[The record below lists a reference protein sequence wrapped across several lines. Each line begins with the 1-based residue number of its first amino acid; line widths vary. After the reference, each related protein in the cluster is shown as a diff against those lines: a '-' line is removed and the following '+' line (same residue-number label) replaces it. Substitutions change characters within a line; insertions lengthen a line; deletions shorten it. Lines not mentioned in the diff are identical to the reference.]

1 MLTNTVFDL
10 VFAGRHMVSDQTVCC
25 RARRVLTSASTM
37 NAIFFA
43 SKRAFHGV
51 LRVTRRPLRSLG
63 LTAARFDL
71 MFALLR
77 RDTARVGGST
87 RQSDLRRTLGVTASV
102 VSRMLRS
109 LEALGWVRR
118 TRPHSDR
125 RQRDVTL
132 TDPGRGRIR
141 TAYKTLFRAAQR
153 LVQQAICFGLHCDR
167 NARFWHMATL
177 EQYLDGMRLHYG
189 DTASLYYPWGH
200 PDD

>member
-1 MLTNTVFDL
+1 
-10 VFAGRHMVSDQTVCC
+10 
-25 RARRVLTSASTM
+25 M

-51 LRVTRRPLRSLG
+51 LRVTRRPLGSLG

-77 RDTARVGGST
+77 RDTAGVGGST
-87 RQSDLRRTLGVTASV
+87 RQRDLRRTLGVTASV

-109 LEALGWVRR
+109 LEALGWVQR
-118 TRPHSDR
+118 TRPFHDR
-125 RQRDVTL
+125 RQRQVNL
-132 TDPGRGRIR
+132 TESGRERIL

-153 LVQQAICFGLHCDR
+153 LVDRAICFGAHRNR
-167 NARFWHMATL
+167 NARFRHMATL
-177 EQYLDGMRLHYG
+177 EGYLDAMRRHYG
-189 DTASLYYPWGH
+189 DVASLYYPWGH

>member
-1 MLTNTVFDL
+1 
-10 VFAGRHMVSDQTVCC
+10 
-25 RARRVLTSASTM
+25 M

-51 LRVTRRPLRSLG
+51 LRVTRGPLGTLG

-77 RDTARVGGST
+77 RDTVGIGGST

-109 LEALGWVRR
+109 LEARGWVRR
-118 TRPHSDR
+118 TRACSDR
-125 RQRDVTL
+125 RQREVSL
-132 TDPGRGRIR
+132 TEPGRARIL
-141 TAYKTLFRAAQR
+141 TAYKALFRAAQR
-153 LVQQAICFGLHCDR
+153 LVRQAICFGRQRDR
-167 NARFWHMATL
+167 NARFWHIATL
-177 EQYLDGMRLHYG
+177 EQYLDGMRRNYG
-189 DTASLYYPWGH
+189 DIASLYYPWGH

>member
-1 MLTNTVFDL
+1 
-10 VFAGRHMVSDQTVCC
+10 
-25 RARRVLTSASTM
+25 M

-51 LRVTRRPLRSLG
+51 LRVTRRPLGSLG

-77 RDTARVGGST
+77 RDTAEVCGSI
-87 RQSDLRRTLGVTASV
+87 RQSDLRRTLGVSPSV

-118 TRPHSDR
+118 TRSLLDR

-132 TDPGRGRIR
+132 TEPGRGRIR

-153 LVQQAICFGLHCDR
+153 LVDRAICFGAHR
-167 NARFWHMATL
+167 NRNDRFWHMATL
-177 EQYLDGMRLHYG
+177 EGYLNTMRRHCG
-189 DTASLYYPWGH
+189 DVASLYYPWGH

>member
-1 MLTNTVFDL
+1 VDA
-10 VFAGRHMVSDQTVCC
+10 VGHREC
-25 RARRVLTSASTM
+25 RTAPTM

-51 LRVTRRPLRSLG
+51 LRVTRKTLRSLG

-71 MFALLR
+71 MFALLK

-87 RQSDLRRTLGVTASV
+87 RQNDLRRTLGVTASV

-118 TRPHSDR
+118 TRPLNDR
-125 RQRDVTL
+125 RQREVFL
-132 TDPGRGRIR
+132 TEPGRGRIR

-153 LVQQAICFGLHCDR
+153 LVDRAICFGEHRDR
-167 NARFWHMATL
+167 NARFWHMTTL
-177 EQYLDGMRLHYG
+177 EEYLDGMRRYYC
-189 DTASLYYPWGH
+189 DIASLYYPWGH

>member
-1 MLTNTVFDL
+1 MSRTGVGERD
-10 VFAGRHMVSDQTVCC
+10 AAS
-25 RARRVLTSASTM
+25 ARGVLTTTGTM

-51 LRVTRRPLRSLG
+51 LRVTRRPLGSLG

-87 RQSDLRRTLGVTASV
+87 RQSDLRRTLGVTPSV

-109 LEALGWVRR
+109 LEALGWVQR
-118 TRPHSDR
+118 TRPLHDR
-125 RQRDVTL
+125 RQREVTL
-132 TDPGRGRIR
+132 TELGRGHIR
-141 TAYKTLFRAAQR
+141 TAHKTLFRAVQR
-153 LVQQAICFGLHCDR
+153 LVDRAVCFGDHRNR
-167 NARFWHMATL
+167 NARFWHVATL
-177 EQYLDGMRLHYG
+177 EGYLDAMRRHYG
-189 DTASLYYPWGH
+189 DIASLYYPWGH